1 MEEVNQ
7 TKIAVSDL
15 EDKLNQLDQFRAEQ
29 NSLILAVEKSVT
41 EKLDEIGGEVR
52 ENAGKSRDEI
62 RNISELS
69 LLSLQQN
76 ISKSLSGKDM
86 TNDKENLWTLVV
98 EIYSSFS
105 KLSYEPV
112 QYMLTVSPQGAPPWW

>member
-1 MEEVNQ
+1 MKCLEEVNQ

-62 RNISELS
+62 RKISELS

-105 KLSYEPV
+105 K
-112 QYMLTVSPQGAPPWW
+112 